1 MTKSVFYSKNIQ
13 YAYNFYGTD
22 PYVNVCRGV
31 FRTQSN
37 IYGGASLQKSLE
49 SFIVNVQL
57 GCKYASG
64 IGFTVEKVYR
74 MLIFIWYGQS
84 RLQKFVIAFFF
95 LSLIKKTCWFS
106 SFWFALQ
113 MNELVLRHERVNE
126 EVVNCYQVFC
136 CCWQVKYI
144 QKRLN
149 KNTISQKRITVIT
162 AQKMK
167 FSIEDFFSKCD

>member
-22 PYVNVCRGV
+22 LYVNVCRGV

-49 SFIVNVQL
+49 SFIVDVQL
-57 GCKYASG
+57 GSKYASG
-64 IGFTVEKVYR
+64 ICFTVEKVYR

-84 RLQKFVIAFFF
+84 RLQKFVIAFLF
-95 LSLIKKTCWFS
+95 LKLIKKLVGL
-106 SFWFALQ
+106 ALSDLLCKW
-113 MNELVLRHERVNE
+113 MNYFLYDKYLRHERVNE
-126 EVVNCYQVFC
+126 EAVNCCQVFC

-149 KNTISQKRITVIT
+149 KTQ
-162 AQKMK
+162 
-167 FSIEDFFSKCD
+167 